1 MCMHVHNKSFWC
13 LYVVCTICG
22 TYIVLKIKA
31 YAGSALE
38 VDLAPSRWGF
48 ARIENDSSHQAS
60 KCEISREMFLPFLA
74 SFDARFMQD
83 LCEMYDFYAR
93 DHLSGAVQVP
103 KEDQSA
109 TIVEGSL
116 SIE

>member
-1 MCMHVHNKSFWC
+1 MHVHNKSFWC

-74 SFDARFMQD
+74 SFDARFMRD
-83 LCEMYDFYAR
+83 LSLYRGDEFSIAGICVSEISIY
-93 DHLSGAVQVP
+93 HKNCCKVP
-103 KEDQSA
+103 
-109 TIVEGSL
+109 T
-116 SIE
+116 